1 MNLLYGGFVQLTR
14 LFFGPLAKSDVESLL
29 PSLKMGKCRSNMG
42 NQSDQPSL
50 SLSSER
56 NLIPSDE
63 VIASE
68 LLWAADELRHD
79 LRSTVVLALCA
90 RKMVSSVFA
99 MHPCI

>member
-68 LLWAADELRHD
+68 LLWAADELRYD
-79 LRSTVVLALCA
+79 LSLSSFYLSDAVNTVSLRPAIY
-90 RKMVSSVFA
+90 
-99 MHPCI
+99 PCI